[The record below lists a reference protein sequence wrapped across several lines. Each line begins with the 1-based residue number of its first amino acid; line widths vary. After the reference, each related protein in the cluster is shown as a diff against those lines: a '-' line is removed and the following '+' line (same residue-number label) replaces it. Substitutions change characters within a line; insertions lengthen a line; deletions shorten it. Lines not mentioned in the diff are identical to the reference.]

1 MNSSVVGIVPPPKA
15 LLISQEHVHAVQTWL
30 DTCARGDV
38 LIITSDTPGCGVTTM
53 LRSLD
58 AARDDICM
66 YVGEP
71 VGSGQRTVLGQKKII
86 VIDPLDEYVADQ
98 TRQKHVSSI
107 MTTRPLPLI
116 ITGIRRRVSRAKI
129 DDAFET
135 VVKRQGVTRLHIPTP
150 ETSRAVSMLTALG
163 VRDAARAWDASQ
175 GDFRHCLV
183 SNMGGE
189 DDDPSM
195 HMKATCPDGLE
206 ALTCLLSEPTHS
218 FPEAVRMADGDVN
231 LLIDGVFENYLDG
244 TDDDFETMTDVL
256 DALTTVDT
264 MQAYV
269 YHDPSSEFPEIAGIL
284 GGIEFLP
291 CHVRSII
298 KKHGTVWAKENHKY
312 TKAKL
317 MRYIKSQ
324 GVDPETAAWI
334 RGMVC
339 RDAPRTTPRLAEAYG
354 SQTVWNATRLW
365 MKSAS
370 RASYTK
376 ARHEALVRS
385 VSKKRHRPL

>member
-1 MNSSVVGIVPPPKA
+1 
-15 LLISQEHVHAVQTWL
+15 
-30 DTCARGDV
+30 
-38 LIITSDTPGCGVTTM
+38 M
-53 LRSLD
+53 LRSID
-58 AARDDICM
+58 ASRNDICM
-66 YVGEP
+66 YRGEP
-71 VGSGQRTVLGQKKII
+71 IGSGVQTVLGQKKII
-86 VIDPLDEYVADQ
+86 VIDPLDEYIADQ

-107 MTTRPLPLI
+107 MTGRPVPLI

-150 ETSRAVSMLTALG
+150 EASKAVALLTSLG
-163 VRDAARAWDASQ
+163 VRDAERVWYASRC
-175 GDFRHCLV
+175 DFRHCLV
-183 SNMGGE
+183 SNISS
-189 DDDPSM
+189 DDADTDVTMNVKS
-195 HMKATCPDGLE
+195 TFPDGLE
-206 ALTCLLSEPTHS
+206 ALTCLLSEPQHS
-218 FPEAVRMADGDVN
+218 FPEAVRMADGDIN
-231 LLIDGVFENYLDG
+231 LLIDGVFENYTHG
-244 TDDDFETMTDVL
+244 TESFDTISDIL
-256 DALTTVDT
+256 DALTVVDT

-291 CHVRSII
+291 CRVTTTI

-324 GVDPETAAWI
+324 GIDHETVAWI
-334 RGMVC
+334 RDMVC
-339 RDAPRTTPRLAEAYG
+339 RDAASSTPRLVEAYG
-354 SQTVWNATRLW
+354 SKTVWNATRLW

-376 ARHEALVRS
+376 ARHEGLVRS
-385 VSKKRHRPL
+385 VSKKRHQPL